1 MKKIIFIDDIA
12 AVLEVQQAEMI
23 AILEKDG
30 NTDVEIE
37 NIQCDMTKVADCLDD
52 AGKKQHE
59 GEDRYAA
66 IHQILDSILEKVNTA
81 TAMIHGADDKVE
93 AVIDLFLDDLD
104 GGLGLKLAKFILEHM
119 ENRECFED
127 QSFMLTITSSYI
139 SADFSALLAKHL
151 AEDERQYV
159 VECYRPFLE
168 LPDNKYKIDKSS
180 TAFPE
185 FYHQYHCE
193 GEGIPS
199 MINKLLLDTESVSDN
214 TGTYY
219 GNYFG
224 LIYARLYKDEG
235 N

>member
-1 MKKIIFIDDIA
+1 MKKIIFIDDLL
-12 AVLEVQQAEMI
+12 AVLEVQQAEMT

-37 NIQCDMTKVADCLDD
+37 SIQCDMTNVADCLDD
-52 AGKKQHE
+52 AGNKQHE
-59 GEDRYAA
+59 DESRYTA
-66 IHQILDSILEKVNTA
+66 IHQTLDNILEKVNTA
-81 TAMIHGADDKVE
+81 TAMIDETNDKVE
-93 AVIDLFLDDLD
+93 AVIDLFLDNIDS
-104 GGLGLKLAKFILEHM
+104 GLGLKLAKFILEHM
-119 ENRECFED
+119 QNRECFEE

-139 SADFSALLAKHL
+139 CADFSTLLAKYL
-151 AEDERQYV
+151 AEDERQHV

-168 LPDNKYKIDKSS
+168 LPNDKFKIDKSS

-185 FYHQYHCE
+185 FYYPYHCE

-199 MINKLLLDTESVSDN
+199 MINKLLLDTESVSGN

-224 LIYARLYKDEG
+224 LIYARLYKNEG